1 MADFGEYLRS
11 LREERKLSLRDV
23 AARTG
28 MSYSYLTQIEH
39 GRRRPPGP
47 DLLKKLAPV
56 YGLAAKDLMKAAG
69 YLDDI
74 EPVKPSVSEEEEVDR
89 AYRFA
94 ISDPQFK
101 FGTRIAGPVDI
112 NVKRFIVEIYE
123 KATGKKLLAG
133 E

>member
-1 MADFGEYLRS
+1 MADFGEYLKS
-11 LREERKLSLRDV
+11 LREQHKLSLRDV

-28 MSYSYLTQIEH
+28 MSASYLTQIEH

-47 DLLKKLAPV
+47 DILKKLAPV
-56 YGLAAKDLMKAAG
+56 YGLPVKDLMDAAG

-89 AYRFA
+89 AYQFA
-94 ISDPQFK
+94 ITDPQFK
-101 FGTRIAGPVDI
+101 FGMRITGPVDI
-112 NVKRFIVEIYE
+112 NVKRFIVEMYE
-123 KATGKKLLAG
+123 KATSRKLLTG